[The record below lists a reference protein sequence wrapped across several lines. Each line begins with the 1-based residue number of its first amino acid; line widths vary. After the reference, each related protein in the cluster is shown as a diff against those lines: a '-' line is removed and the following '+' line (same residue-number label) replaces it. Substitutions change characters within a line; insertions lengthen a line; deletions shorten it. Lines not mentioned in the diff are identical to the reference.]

1 MCHFFILTL
10 SLLYLTQNRLKIGCQ
25 GKKKKLNKWKISTK
39 HQETLTADSA
49 DQGWNFRKGR
59 KHNTNQYIPLEM
71 SSLNIK
77 FEKVV
82 WYCGYLG
89 KKVLCH
95 GDERH

>member
-1 MCHFFILTL
+1 MSFFYTNIKSSISYSKQVENWL
-10 SLLYLTQNRLKIGCQ
+10 S
-25 GKKKKLNKWKISTK
+25 GKKNKWKISTK